1 MSANHEDINSAMRY
15 WERMLDACCEA
26 GSARDFLA
34 INDLKL
40 FMDEIKRLRDEVDN
54 LNFLIK
60 EASEGL

>member
-1 MSANHEDINSAMRY
+1 MSNHEEINAAFEY
-15 WERMLDACCEA
+15 WSRNISSCCEA
-26 GSARDFLA
+26 GSVRDFLA

-54 LNFLIK
+54 LKFLIK